1 MSGPEGRA
9 LKVALATCA
18 ELPHLD
24 ADEAPLVQALQAR
37 SVEVSHPA
45 WDAGDA
51 PFLDADL
58 AVIRST
64 WDYTRKAPAFVQW
77 AQRIDA
83 ASGGRLCN
91 PARVVQW
98 NHHKRYLLTLA
109 EQGAP
114 IVPTLYLPAGSRFDL
129 ERAVHD
135 AGWLH
140 GVVGKPAVS
149 AGSRDS
155 IQVAAADLEKA
166 APWFHAMLASRDLLV
181 QPFVPGIA
189 AGELSLIYLEEAGQL
204 RFAHAV
210 NKVPAQGDFRSQPE
224 FSSTVSRVE
233 PAPAFRHAADK
244 ILGLVQEPL
253 LYARVDLVAG
263 TDGQP
268 WLMELELIEP
278 SLYLSWNP
286 PSAERLADAIV
297 ARARRARGLA

>member
-1 MSGPEGRA
+1 M
-9 LKVALATCA
+9 KVALATCA

-24 ADEAPLVQALQAR
+24 ADEAPLVAALHAR
-37 SVEVSHPA
+37 GVVVSHPA
-45 WDAGDA
+45 WDGGDA

-58 AVIRST
+58 TVIRST
-64 WDYTRKAPAFVQW
+64 WDYTRKAAAFVHW
-77 AQRIDA
+77 AARIDA
-83 ASGGRLCN
+83 GSGGRLCN

-98 NHHKRYLLTLA
+98 NHHKRYLLSLA
-109 EQGAP
+109 ERGAD
-114 IVPTLYLPAGSRFDL
+114 IVPTLYLPAGSRLEL
-129 ERAVHD
+129 ERAVKD
-135 AGWLH
+135 AGWLD

-155 IQVAAADLEKA
+155 IQVPPTGLAAAQ
-166 APWFHAMLASRDLLV
+166 PWFDAMLATRDLLV

-189 AGELSLIYLEEAGQL
+189 EGELSLIYLEEAGQL

-224 FSSTVSRVE
+224 FRSTVARTD
-233 PAPAFRHAADK
+233 PPPAFRQAADR
-244 ILGLVQEPL
+244 ILALVADPL

-263 TDGQP
+263 ADGQP

-297 ARARRARGLA
+297 ARAAQKRGLA